1 LTCLVNLERFFIYL
15 IKFMTMELK
24 YYDKPWLPA
33 FKGAFLIIFGIIAM
47 LKIVG
52 TIKSLGVLFAV
63 LIAMTGILL
72 IASGLRFEKS
82 KSRYWTI
89 ISGIINLGFFLFLA
103 LNIKEGR
110 SVIEAREGLMPVIL
124 IWLLFSAI
132 CEIVEAVI
140 LDSKKNA
147 FMALFLINAILTLM
161 FAYFLFIVTGNVTE
175 QSIYYIGIM
184 ALAVGIVNVLSSYLL
199 SRIKA

>member
-1 LTCLVNLERFFIYL
+1 
-15 IKFMTMELK
+15 MELK

-33 FKGAFLIIFGIIAM
+33 FKGGFMIIFGIIA
-47 LKIVG
+47 LLRIVG
-52 TIKSLGVLFAV
+52 TIKSLGVLFLI

-72 IASGLRFEKS
+72 LASGLRFEKA

-89 ISGIINLGFFLFLA
+89 ASGIINLGFLVYLVV
-103 LNIKEGR
+103 NITDTR
-110 SVIEAREGLMPVIL
+110 SVVEARQDLMPVIL
-124 IWLLFSAI
+124 IWLLFYAI

-140 LDSKKNA
+140 LDAAKNA
-147 FMALFLINAILTLM
+147 FMALFLINSILTLM
-161 FAYFLFIVTGNVTE
+161 FAYFLYVVTGNVTE
-175 QSIYYIGIM
+175 QSVYYIGIM